1 MMEAGNMKIESADGR
16 EGYLIW
22 CGGDRYVFRIYTN
35 APEEF
40 VDYDLRHSDMR
51 VKIVD
56 SDAFFYTDGDYA
68 KIDHVPKT
76 LGIKVD
82 SK

>member
-1 MMEAGNMKIESADGR
+1 MKIESADGQ

-22 CGGDRYVFRIYTN
+22 CGGDRYVFRIYKQ
-35 APEEF
+35 APNDF

-56 SDAFFYTDGDYA
+56 SDAFFYTDEKSA
-68 KIDHVPKT
+68 CIDHSPDT
-76 LGIKVD
+76 LGIK
-82 SK
+82 

>member
-1 MMEAGNMKIESADGR
+1 MMEAGNVKIESADGQ

-22 CGGDRYVFRIYTN
+22 CGGDRYVFRIYAD
-35 APEEF
+35 APHEF

-56 SDAFFYTDGDYA
+56 SDAFFYSDEKGNC
-68 KIDHVPKT
+68 IDHSPAT
-76 LGIKVD
+76 LGID
-82 SK
+82 Q

>member
-1 MMEAGNMKIESADGR
+1 MMKIESADGK

-22 CGGDRYVFRIYTN
+22 CGGDRYVFRIYTT

-40 VDYDLRHSDMR
+40 VDYDIRHTDMR
-51 VKIVD
+51 IRIID
-56 SDAFFYTDGDYA
+56 SDAYFYTDGDYA
-68 KIDHVPKT
+68 KVDHSPET

-82 SK
+82 LK

>member
-1 MMEAGNMKIESADGR
+1 MKIESADGR

-35 APEEF
+35 APDDF

-51 VKIVD
+51 VRIVD
-56 SDAFFYTDGDYA
+56 SDAFFYSDDKGEW
-68 KIDHVPKT
+68 IDHSPAT
-76 LGIKVD
+76 LGIKP
-82 SK
+82 